1 MNVIVC
7 VDDGMGMTF
16 NNRRQS
22 RDVRACLDMLELSGG
37 DLIIAPYS
45 EKLFR
50 ELGGYKLSLNPLDTA
65 GGGEYVFIEDRGL
78 SEHLHKIERLV
89 IYHWNRAYPSDK
101 KLDTPPTQHGFRLVD
116 SYEFE
121 GKSHPRITREIY
133 ER

>member
-7 VDDGMGMTF
+7 VDDGMGMMF

-22 RDVRACLDMLELSGG
+22 RDVRACEDMLTLAGY
-37 DLIIAPYS
+37 DLIITPYS

-50 ELGGYKLSLNPLDTA
+50 ELGGYRLSINPMDTA
-65 GGGEYVFIEDRGL
+65 KSGEYVFIEDRGL
-78 SEHLHKIERLV
+78 IEHVEKIEQLV

-101 KLDTPPTQHGFRLVD
+101 KLDTPPDKHGFKLVD
-116 SYEFE
+116 TYEFE